1 MSLTASIDFSHLR
14 LELPT
19 PLKQQRTRRATQARQ
34 RGLQSATPS
43 HILHFRW
50 LPESARWLITV
61 GRLDQSLRELQR
73 VAAVNRR
80 KAERETLT
88 VEVSQARPS
97 LNPVPLDAFPGF
109 VQELPQ
115 RSSKGPWGWA
125 CGYLVLTAP
134 APTGPAVSHA
144 GGTKWKPSW
153 CPSGHSTPHTWA
165 APPNLPLHAVLVD
178 ALLPEATSCREA

>member
-1 MSLTASIDFSHLR
+1 M
-14 LELPT
+14 ELPT
-19 PLKQQRTRRATQARQ
+19 PLKQQRTRRATETRQ
-34 RGLQSATPS
+34 GAAVSDPS

-80 KAERETLT
+80 KAEADTLT

-97 LNPVPLDAFPGF
+97 FNPVPLDALPGF

-115 RSSKGPWGWA
+115 RSSKGPWGVGLRVSGA
-125 CGYLVLTAP
+125 NSPRSHRSCGQPCRRNRT
-134 APTGPAVSHA
+134 
-144 GGTKWKPSW
+144 GTKLVPVWALYSTHLGCASEPSSPCCAGK
-153 CPSGHSTPHTWA
+153 CPFA
-165 APPNLPLHAVLVD
+165 
-178 ALLPEATSCREA
+178 